1 MMKLSR
7 YWIYGAML
15 WISACKV
22 PEIKSID
29 QQVKLPENFIQQTDT
44 SNNLA
49 NISWR
54 NYFKDPLLVQ
64 LIDTALVRN
73 WDLQSML
80 QRIEQARA
88 DVLQT
93 TQALKPTVD
102 PLLAPSMRRFGLY
115 TMDGAGN
122 IVTDIEPGKLV
133 PINLP
138 DLYTGFQAKWE
149 ADIWGK
155 LKNKKLAAT
164 QRLLASAE
172 GRNLMITNLI
182 TEVAN
187 AYYQLIALD
196 QEIKIIDE
204 TIAVQTKVLDIVKV
218 QKEAAAS
225 TELAVK
231 QFEAQ
236 LLNLNGFRLELQQ
249 IIVETENRINFLCG
263 RTPTHVERAAQF
275 PALPEKISA
284 GIPAQLLQNRP
295 DIRQAELELLASRTD
310 LSVARKAFLPSL
322 NITGNLGFQAF
333 RPGLLFTTP
342 ESIAYS
348 LVGGLTMPMI
358 NRAAIKA
365 EFNNATARQMDK
377 LYQYQQ
383 SVVRAYIEVYNE
395 VARTNNLAAIVE
407 TKQKESVALNS
418 AVDIS
423 ADLFRYGRA
432 NYLEVLIAQQQ
443 ALKAR
448 VELITARKNQ
458 LITTVNIYK
467 SLGGGWR

>member
-1 MMKLSR
+1 MQQTR
-7 YWIYGAML
+7 YWIYSL
-15 WISACKV
+15 LILISACKV
-22 PEIKSID
+22 PEINTPD
-29 QQVKLPENFIQQTDT
+29 QQVKLPDNYSSKTDT
-44 SNNLA
+44 STNLA
-49 NISWR
+49 AISWR
-54 NYFKDPLLVQ
+54 NYFKDPHLLQ
-64 LIDTALVRN
+64 LIDTALLQN
-73 WDLQSML
+73 WDLKSM
-80 QRIEQARA
+80 QQKIEQARA

-93 TQALKPTVD
+93 TQALKPSVD
-102 PLLAPSMRRFGLY
+102 PLIAPSMRRFGLY

-138 DLYTGFQAKWE
+138 DLYTGFQTRWE

-155 LKNKKLAAT
+155 LKNKKQAAA
-164 QRLLASAE
+164 QRLLASTE
-172 GRNLMITNLI
+172 GRNLLLTNLV
-182 TEVAN
+182 TEIAN

-196 QEIKIIDE
+196 QEIRIVDE

-218 QKEAAAS
+218 QKEAATS

-263 RTPTHVERAAQF
+263 RTPTHIERAAQF
-275 PALPEKISA
+275 PALPEKIHA
-284 GIPAQLLQNRP
+284 GVPAQLLQNRP
-295 DIRQAELELLASRTD
+295 DIRQAEWELLASRTD
-310 LSVARKAFLPSL
+310 LSVARKAFLPSF
-322 NITGNLGFQAF
+322 NITGSLGFQAF

-348 LVGGLTMPMI
+348 LIGGLTMPMI

-365 EFNNATARQMDK
+365 EFNNANARQMDK

-395 VARTNNLAAIVE
+395 IARTNNLQNIVAA
-407 TKQKESVALNS
+407 KQKESEALNS
-418 AVDIS
+418 AVDIA

-448 VELITARKNQ
+448 VELVTAKKNQ
-458 LITTVNIYK
+458 LTTTVNIYK
-467 SLGGGWR
+467 ALGGGWR

>member
-1 MMKLSR
+1 MKLSQ
-7 YWIYGAML
+7 YWIYGAL
-15 WISACKV
+15 IWLGACKT
-22 PEIKSID
+22 PEIKPIN
-29 QQVKLPENFIQQTDT
+29 QQVVLPENFAQQTDT
-44 SNNLA
+44 SNLA

-64 LIDTALVRN
+64 LIDTALVKN
-73 WDLQSML
+73 WDLQSMQ
-80 QRIEQARA
+80 QRIEQAKA

-138 DLYTGFQAKWE
+138 DLYTGFQARWE

-155 LKNKKLAAT
+155 LKNKKQAAA
-164 QRLLASAE
+164 QRLLASVE
-172 GRNLMITNLI
+172 GKNLLVTNLI
-182 TEVAN
+182 SEIAN

-196 QEIKIIDE
+196 QEIRIVDE
-204 TIAVQTKVLDIVKV
+204 TIAVQSKVLDIVKV
-218 QKEAAAS
+218 QKEAATS

-236 LLNLNGFRLELQQ
+236 LLNLNGFKIELQQ
-249 IIVETENRINFLCG
+249 IILETENRINFLCG
-263 RTPTHVERAAQF
+263 RTPVRIERATQF
-275 PALPEKISA
+275 PALPEKINA

-295 DIRQAELELLASRTD
+295 DIRQAELELLASKTD
-310 LSVARKAFLPSL
+310 LSIARKAFLPSF

-342 ESIAYS
+342 ESIANS
-348 LVGGLTMPMI
+348 LIGGLTMPMI

-377 LYQYQQ
+377 LYQYHQ
-383 SVVRAYIEVYNE
+383 SVVRGYIEVYNE
-395 VARTNNLAAIVE
+395 VARTNNLANIIAA
-407 TKQKESVALNS
+407 KQQESIALNS
-418 AVDIS
+418 AVDIA

-448 VELITARKNQ
+448 VELVTAKKNQ
-458 LITTVNIYK
+458 LSTTVNLYK
-467 SLGGGWR
+467 ALGGGWR

>member
-7 YWIYGAML
+7 YWIYGAIL

-155 LKNKKLAAT
+155 LKNKKLAAA

-249 IIVETENRINFLCG
+249 IITETENRINFLCG
-263 RTPTHVERAAQF
+263 RTPTRVERAAQF

-295 DIRQAELELLASRTD
+295 DIRQAELDLLASRTD

>member
-1 MMKLSR
+1 MMKLSL
-7 YWIYGAML
+7 YWIYGALL
-15 WISACKV
+15 WMGACKA
-22 PEIKSID
+22 PEIKPIN
-29 QQVKLPENFIQQTDT
+29 QQVALPENFVQQTDT
-44 SNNLA
+44 SNLA

-64 LIDTALVRN
+64 LIDTALVKN
-73 WDLQSML
+73 WDLQSMQ
-80 QRIEQARA
+80 QRIEQAKA

-102 PLLAPSMRRFGLY
+102 PLLAPSIRRFGLY

-122 IVTDIEPGKLV
+122 IVTDIEKGKLV

-138 DLYTGFQAKWE
+138 DLYTGFQARWE

-155 LKNKKLAAT
+155 LKNKKQAAA
-164 QRLLASAE
+164 QRLLASVE
-172 GRNLMITNLI
+172 GKNLLVTNLI
-182 TEVAN
+182 SEIAN

-196 QEIKIIDE
+196 QEIKIVDE
-204 TIAVQTKVLDIVKV
+204 TIVVQSKVLDIVKV
-218 QKEAAAS
+218 QKEAATS

-236 LLNLNGFRLELQQ
+236 LLNLNGFRIELQQ
-249 IIVETENRINFLCG
+249 IILETENRINFLCG
-263 RTPTHVERAAQF
+263 RTPVRIERAAQF
-275 PALPEKISA
+275 PALPEKINA

-295 DIRQAELELLASRTD
+295 DIRQAELELLASKTD
-310 LSVARKAFLPSL
+310 LSVARKAFLPSF

-348 LVGGLTMPMI
+348 LIGGLTMPMV

-383 SVVRAYIEVYNE
+383 SVVSGYIEVYNE
-395 VARTNNLAAIVE
+395 VARTNNLANIIAA
-407 TKQKESVALNS
+407 KQQESIALNS
-418 AVDIS
+418 AVDIA

-448 VELITARKNQ
+448 VELVTAKKNQ
-458 LITTVNIYK
+458 LSTTVNLYK
-467 SLGGGWR
+467 ALGGGWR

>member
-1 MMKLSR
+1 MKLSR

-164 QRLLASAE
+164 QRLLAIAE

-249 IIVETENRINFLCG
+249 LIVETENRINFLCG
-263 RTPTHVERAAQF
+263 RTPTRVERAAQF

>member
-1 MMKLSR
+1 MMKLSQ
-7 YWIYGAML
+7 YWIYGAL
-15 WISACKV
+15 IWLGACKT
-22 PEIKSID
+22 PEIKPIN
-29 QQVKLPENFIQQTDT
+29 QQVVLPENFVQQTDT
-44 SNNLA
+44 SNLA

-64 LIDTALVRN
+64 LIDTALVKN
-73 WDLQSML
+73 WDLQSMQ
-80 QRIEQARA
+80 QRIEQAKA

-122 IVTDIEPGKLV
+122 IVTDIEKGKLV

-138 DLYTGFQAKWE
+138 DMYTGFQARWE

-155 LKNKKLAAT
+155 LKNKKQAAA

-172 GRNLMITNLI
+172 GKNLLVTNLI
-182 TEVAN
+182 SEIAN

-196 QEIKIIDE
+196 QEIKIVDE
-204 TIAVQTKVLDIVKV
+204 TIVVQSKVLDIVKV
-218 QKEAAAS
+218 QKEAATS

-236 LLNLNGFRLELQQ
+236 LLNLNGFRIELQQ
-249 IIVETENRINFLCG
+249 IILETENRINFLCG
-263 RTPTHVERAAQF
+263 RTPVRIERAAQF
-275 PALPEKISA
+275 PALPKKINA

-295 DIRQAELELLASRTD
+295 DIRQAELELLASKTD
-310 LSVARKAFLPSL
+310 LSIARKAFLPSF

-348 LVGGLTMPMI
+348 LIGGLTMPMV

-383 SVVRAYIEVYNE
+383 SVVRGYIEVYNE
-395 VARTNNLAAIVE
+395 VARTNNLANIIAA
-407 TKQKESVALNS
+407 KQQESIALNS
-418 AVDIS
+418 AVDIA

-448 VELITARKNQ
+448 VELVTAKKNQ
-458 LITTVNIYK
+458 LSTTVNLYK
-467 SLGGGWR
+467 ALGGGWR